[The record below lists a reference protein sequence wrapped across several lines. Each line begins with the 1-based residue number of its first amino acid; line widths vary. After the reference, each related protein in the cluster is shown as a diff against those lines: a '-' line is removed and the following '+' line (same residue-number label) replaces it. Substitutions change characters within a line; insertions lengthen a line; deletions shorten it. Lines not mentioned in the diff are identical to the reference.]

1 MTSPYVPVFGNYSFM
16 DVSASISG
24 PGANGLVIA
33 GPQTASAEEGITIAL
48 GEETNTQ
55 TIGSD
60 GAVMNSLHASRAGTI
75 TIRLLKTSPKN
86 AELQRLYNGQR
97 QQATVWGRNII
108 TITDVARGDLY
119 TAYGCAF
126 VRFPSNSY
134 AKVGNTIEWEFH
146 ASVIDAQIGDPAAI
160 ESNYRAQLRAAQT
173 NLGGATTTPAPFS
186 VPGAAGMRYMP

>member
-1 MTSPYVPVFGNYSFM
+1 MTAPYVPIFGNYSFM
-16 DVSASISG
+16 DVSAAISG
-24 PGANGLVIA
+24 PNAESMTIA
-33 GPQTASAEEGITIAL
+33 GPQTASAEEGITVAL

-75 TIRLLKTSPKN
+75 TIRLLKTSPVN
-86 AELQRLYNGQR
+86 TELMKLYNHQRL
-97 QQATVWGRNII
+97 QATRWGRNII
-108 TITDVARGDLY
+108 TIRDVSRGDKY

-146 ASVIDAQIGDPAAI
+146 ASVIDADIGDPAKI
-160 ESNYRAQLRAAQT
+160 EEKYLAKIS
-173 NLGGATTTPAPFS
+173 G
-186 VPGAAGMRYMP
+186 VPGRWTPPYEGTGLLPGMPTRSGLR